1 MLISLYNL
9 TYNIYITTIIL
20 SVILIVSTILLKKFT
35 NYNLNTIKLKQI
47 YKILFIFSM
56 MLLILLYLIAHQ
68 LNLTFLLQ
76 NKQIQEGYQQT
87 IINKYAYI
95 VMLIQALVYYVM
107 FKE

>member
-1 MLISLYNL
+1 
-9 TYNIYITTIIL
+9 
-20 SVILIVSTILLKKFT
+20 
-35 NYNLNTIKLKQI
+35 
-47 YKILFIFSM
+47 M